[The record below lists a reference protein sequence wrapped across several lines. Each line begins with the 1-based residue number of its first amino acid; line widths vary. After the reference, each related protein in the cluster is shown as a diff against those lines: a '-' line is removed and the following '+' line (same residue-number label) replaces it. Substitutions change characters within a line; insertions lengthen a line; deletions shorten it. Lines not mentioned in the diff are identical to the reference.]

1 MKCLAYVLLLA
12 ACASDSDSFPVQ
24 PGTAGSAATSGNVG
38 PDAGGAVLRGRIC
51 VVDDII
57 ARDCAIT
64 GAGDLTV
71 SLGDQSVITADD
83 GTFVM
88 NAGPGTGLS
97 FTVSGP
103 NVITTSQ
110 ALSPQLR
117 IPVFRQQAFANLLAQ
132 NGITTLA
139 GTGSIFA
146 TLVRGGLPVSGA
158 TATST
163 PSPAFGPFFD
173 STQPAPWSLNATGA
187 SGIVWFPG
195 VVAGPADLSFN
206 TLTGG
211 SAIVGGVQV
220 INGGITMVETVL
232 P

>member
-1 MKCLAYVLLLA
+1 MKCVACALLLA
-12 ACASDSDSFPVQ
+12 ACASDPDSFPIQ
-24 PGTAGSAATSGNVG
+24 PGGGSAAT
-38 PDAGGAVLRGRIC
+38 GGLEQPEPTMTVLRGRVC

-57 ARDCAIT
+57 ARNCAIT
-64 GAGDLTV
+64 GAGNLTV
-71 SLGDQSVITADD
+71 TLGDQSVVTADN
-83 GTFVM
+83 GTFTMV
-88 NAGPGTGLS
+88 PGFGSNLS
-97 FTVSGP
+97 FTVSGA
-103 NVITTSQ
+103 NIVTTSQ
-110 ALSPQLR
+110 ALTPQLVV
-117 IPVFRQQAFANLLAQ
+117 PVLRQQAFDNLLTA

-146 TLVRGGLPVSGA
+146 TLVRGGQPVSGA

-173 STQPAPWSLNATGA
+173 TTQPAPWSLNATGA
-187 SGIVWFPG
+187 SGIVFFPG
-195 VVAGPADLSFN
+195 VVAGPADLTFN

-220 INGGITMVETVL
+220 INGGITMVETIL

>member
-1 MKCLAYVLLLA
+1 MV
-12 ACASDSDSFPVQ
+12 
-24 PGTAGSAATSGNVG
+24 
-38 PDAGGAVLRGRIC
+38 
-51 VVDDII
+51 
-57 ARDCAIT
+57 
-64 GAGDLTV
+64 
-71 SLGDQSVITADD
+71 
-83 GTFVM
+83 
-88 NAGPGTGLS
+88 
-97 FTVSGP
+97 
-103 NVITTSQ
+103 TTSQ

-117 IPVFRQQAFANLLAQ
+117 IPVLRQQAFNELLTQ
-132 NGITTLA
+132 NGITTLS
-139 GTGSIFA
+139 GTGSVFA
-146 TLVRGGLPVSGA
+146 TLVRGGTPVSGA

-173 STQPAPWSLNATGA
+173 TTQPAPWSLNATGA

-195 VVAGPADLSFN
+195 LVAGPADLSFN

>member
-1 MKCLAYVLLLA
+1 MKSLACALLFA
-12 ACASDSDSFPVQ
+12 ACASDPDTFPIQ
-24 PGTAGSAATSGNVG
+24 PGGGSAAT
-38 PDAGGAVLRGRIC
+38 GGTEQPAPTTTVLRGRVC
-51 VVDDII
+51 LVDDII
-57 ARDCAIT
+57 ARECAIT
-64 GAGDLTV
+64 GAGNLTV
-71 SLGDQSVITADD
+71 TLGDQTVVTTDN

-88 NAGPGTGLS
+88 TPTFGTGLS
-97 FTVSGP
+97 FTVTGA
-103 NVITTSQ
+103 NIVTTSQ
-110 ALSPQLR
+110 ALTPQLV
-117 IPVFRQQAFANLLAQ
+117 IPVLRQQAFDNLLTQ

-146 TLVRGGLPVSGA
+146 TLVRGGQPVSGA

-173 STQPAPWSLNATGA
+173 TTQPAPWSLNATGA
-187 SGIVWFPG
+187 SGIVFFPG
-195 VVAGPADLSFN
+195 VVAGPADLTFN

-220 INGGITMVETVL
+220 INGGITMVETIL